1 MLKYRYEIVLFG
13 TTIIFLEGIYYMK
26 QASKRVLSIMIAIL
40 LLIFSSV
47 SVFAA
52 ESPTAGPDI
61 NVKVNPTQGGTA
73 VYTYLSGIGE
83 GENGGTIVKLE
94 AKANDGYRFSYW
106 KIQGEYII
114 LEGSLDGSST
124 TGNHNT
130 GFISR
135 SFSMGYT
142 IKNTSSLN
150 DESLII
156 EAFTDIIAIPY
167 FVKDNG
173 SGDGS
178 SSGGSSSGGSSNTP
192 IDSNTSSTSPQTGDN
207 TLLFFAGAIVIAVA
221 CSVIVVKRK
230 IDKIEK

>member
-1 MLKYRYEIVLFG
+1 
-13 TTIIFLEGIYYMK
+13 MK

-52 ESPTAGPDI
+52 ESPTAEPDI

-106 KIQGEYII
+106 EIQGEYII

-156 EAFTDIIAIPY
+156 EAFTDINAIPY

-173 SGDGS
+173 SGD
-178 SSGGSSSGGSSNTP
+178 GSSSGGSSNTP